1 MRALNQFKI
10 YLLTPFLLL
19 LILFLPNGAQA
30 SIIFPLPLPVPV
42 PPEIFGLKK
51 KFEIR
56 LAASQVS
63 YTNWAAGGE
72 NALSYSSFINS
83 GIIKN
88 TKLYNMQV
96 QGKFAFGQTK
106 IGHEHVR
113 NSLDRIEIEA
123 SGTLK
128 KQRFLNPFVSLQV
141 LTQFTTG
148 YDYSKKPPVPKS
160 GFWDPAFL
168 TQSMG
173 SGVKFTDYLS
183 TRMGLALK
191 ETFTK
196 LYPRYSDNPKTKNV
210 VEHLKVEKGIN
221 SQTNLKLQFNKNV
234 NMLSKLQL
242 FYNMRRLKDVDW
254 RFESQ
259 ISSKLAR
266 YFSVNFNLYLMYD
279 RDITTHTQIKQT
291 LSMGFTYNFF

>member
-1 MRALNQFKI
+1 MRILSRTKTQ
-10 YLLTPFLLL
+10 LLVCIF
-19 LILFLPNGAQA
+19 LILFLFLPNSAHA
-30 SIIFPLPLPVPV
+30 FIMFPMPLPAPS

-72 NALSYSSFINS
+72 NSLSYSSFINN

-88 TKLYNMQV
+88 TKLYNMQI

-113 NSLDRIEIEA
+113 NSLDKIEIEA

-128 KQRFLNPFVSLQV
+128 KQKFLNPFVSFQL

-148 YDYSKKPPVPKS
+148 YDYSKSPPVAKS

-191 ETFTK
+191 ETFTR

-210 VEHLKVEKGIN
+210 VEHLRVEKGIN

-234 NMLSKLQL
+234 NMVSKLQL

-259 ISSKLAR
+259 INSKLAR

-279 RDITTHTQIKQT
+279 RDITTQTQIKQA